1 MPSGSTVQPAS
12 LHRALRTSLLS
23 QCFGSLKLPY
33 IRSPEKI
40 FAAMA
45 LLLLSLLLLF
55 SLSFHV
61 GSLVPEVI
69 LSHKTQFQS
78 LWKPKGYPRN
88 SVKNRTLK
96 QIRVEKGLKTSG
108 STRNWKGQK
117 RKKSSEARTRAW
129 C

>member
-1 MPSGSTVQPAS
+1 VPSGSTAQPAS
-12 LHRALRTSLLS
+12 LQRALRTSLLS

-69 LSHKTQFQS
+69 PLVSNKMAA
-78 LWKPKGYPRN
+78 
-88 SVKNRTLK
+88 SV
-96 QIRVEKGLKTSG
+96 G
-108 STRNWKGQK
+108 SDQWLFLG
-117 RKKSSEARTRAW
+117 
-129 C
+129 